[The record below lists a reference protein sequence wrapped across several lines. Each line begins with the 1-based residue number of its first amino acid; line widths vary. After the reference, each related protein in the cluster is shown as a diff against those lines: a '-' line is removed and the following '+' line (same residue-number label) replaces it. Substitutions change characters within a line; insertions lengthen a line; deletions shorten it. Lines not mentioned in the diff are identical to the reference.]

1 MDKTALTFL
10 VIGLL
15 VIGLGVWLFFLL
27 KPKKPKK
34 NKKPKTKQEGKNL
47 EEKKKVPPRKPED
60 IELAKKMD
68 EFIVMNP
75 KYATE
80 LIRGWLN
87 EKRRL

>member
-1 MDKTALTFL
+1 MTTLL

-27 KPKKPKK
+27 KPKKSKK
-34 NKKPKTKQEGKNL
+34 NQKPKTKQEGKSL
-47 EEKKKVPPRKPED
+47 EEKKKRPTRKPEE

-80 LIRGWLN
+80 LIRSWLN